1 MGGREGSI
9 GKIVN
14 LVMTHEYLLV
24 STTIRLTLVRGI
36 GLIYEC

>member
-14 LVMTHEYLLV
+14 LVMSILLV

>member
-1 MGGREGSI
+1 VGGREGSI

-14 LVMTHEYLLV
+14 LVMSILLV